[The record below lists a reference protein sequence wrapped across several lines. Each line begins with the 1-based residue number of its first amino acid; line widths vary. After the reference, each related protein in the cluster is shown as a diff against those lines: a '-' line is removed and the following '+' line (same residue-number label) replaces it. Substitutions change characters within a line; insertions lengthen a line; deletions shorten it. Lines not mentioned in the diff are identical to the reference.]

1 MTAGTDF
8 GIAVA
13 GYRAQTAGFFELVF
27 EYAPRTP
34 FGTKAS

>member
-1 MTAGTDF
+1 MAAGIDF

-13 GYRAQTAGFFELVF
+13 GYRAQTAGFFELLF
-27 EYAPRTP
+27 EYALRSP